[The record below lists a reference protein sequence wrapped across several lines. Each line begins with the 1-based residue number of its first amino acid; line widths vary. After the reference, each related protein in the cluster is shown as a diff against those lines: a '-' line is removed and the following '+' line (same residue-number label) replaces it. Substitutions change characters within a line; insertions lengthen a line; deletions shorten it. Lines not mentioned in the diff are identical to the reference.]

1 MPRNFSFRKEDNR
14 PNDSFLGPK
23 LFKTLEAK
31 IHAKRESEVQ
41 RRQNW
46 LNFQNQMEEVEKQK
60 EEMKAVLIAG
70 NANVDHRLA
79 KELKEKYQMY
89 CIWEKGIAPR
99 VDKSQ
104 KNSLQLRQYLKNRK
118 DQIGNNNAVNYV
130 VNEDLR
136 V

>member
-1 MPRNFSFRKEDNR
+1 
-14 PNDSFLGPK
+14 
-23 LFKTLEAK
+23 
-31 IHAKRESEVQ
+31 
-41 RRQNW
+41 
-46 LNFQNQMEEVEKQK
+46 MEEVEKQK